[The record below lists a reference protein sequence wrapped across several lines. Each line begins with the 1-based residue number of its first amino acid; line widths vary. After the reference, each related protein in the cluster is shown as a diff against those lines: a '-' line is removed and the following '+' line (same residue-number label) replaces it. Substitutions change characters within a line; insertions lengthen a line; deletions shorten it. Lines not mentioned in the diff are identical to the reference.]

1 MDQSTE
7 SYEASNK
14 QNGKNGGFA
23 SRYFHGSTV
32 RRTLPPRTLKRS
44 SSCRTV
50 LGSPAGTGEPNLDES
65 QAKADTER
73 LPFRP
78 VSLASLAAQYSEQLP
93 QQIRVVRGSVCT
105 SNKGSTTNNIFDIH
119 FVQSRETVDIGVSPQ
134 RLFKVPS
141 ITLP

>member
-1 MDQSTE
+1 MD
-7 SYEASNK
+7 EASNK

-50 LGSPAGTGEPNLDES
+50 LASPTGTGEPNLGES

-105 SNKGSTTNNIFDIH
+105 SNKGSTTNDMYSTFILYNRAKQLILVFH
-119 FVQSRETVDIGVSPQ
+119 
-134 RLFKVPS
+134 PS
-141 ITLP
+141 AFSKCHLTLP